1 MNFPRIIILG
11 IFEKKN
17 HAKTWTRWPFFLSF
31 NSFLP
36 SRHPEVKMTKIDSLY

>member
-11 IFEKKN
+11 IFEKKIMLKLE
-17 HAKTWTRWPFFLSF
+17 HVGHCFSTF

-36 SRHPEVKMTKIDSLY
+36 SRHPEVNMTKTDLLY